1 MKNYGIIIEQTR
13 SLATL
18 IEAESPQQA
27 LIVALN
33 ELIDNLSNMSPE
45 DFSRSEFTITCEDDG
60 NKYFL
65 KTDAIK

>member
-1 MKNYGIIIEQTR
+1 MKNYAIIIEQTR

-45 DFSRSEFTITCEDDG
+45 DFSRSEFVITCEDDG